1 MNLFYNNYI
10 VIYVCHKRG
19 ENKMENLSILWKD
32 RKRPLFGLP
41 LSFTRYKLTEEKL
54 LINTGFFSIREEEIQ
69 LYRIMDVTLKCSLL
83 QRIFKVGTIH
93 CCSGDKTTPE
103 FDIKD
108 VKNPSN
114 VKELLSKNI
123 EIQRDKKRIS
133 GREFLGDFDEN

>member
-1 MNLFYNNYI
+1 M
-10 VIYVCHKRG
+10 VTYVYYKRG

-32 RKRPLFGLP
+32 RKRPIFGLP

-54 LINTGFFSIREEEIQ
+54 LINTGFFSIKEEEIQ

-83 QRIFKVGTIH
+83 QRIFDVGTIH

-123 EIQRDKKRIS
+123 EIQRDRKRIS
-133 GREFLGDFDEN
+133 GREFLGDFDEI